1 MLVVWH
7 INAYTRPQLDR
18 FMLYTSHP
26 MEHALTTQGY
36 TWLSWAFVK
45 THLVKHF
52 GNTESDTE
60 EHSRKMSSREDQLY
74 LRANPKTW
82 NRIYW
87 GSHMQHRYT
96 VHLGVKGT
104 LIAGRLTEHKNRRE
118 TRHNKTPSAQT
129 KKRTT
134 AKISTQREWTVGFTC
149 LKRRSTRK
157 KKLF

>member
-7 INAYTRPQLDR
+7 INAYTCPQLIDLCCTR
-18 FMLYTSHP
+18 VTRWSMPSL
-26 MEHALTTQGY
+26 TQGY

-52 GNTESDTE
+52 GNTGIRHRGAFQKDEFTRGPAVLK
-60 EHSRKMSSREDQLY
+60 RKT
-74 LRANPKTW
+74 PKTW

-118 TRHNKTPSAQT
+118 TRHNKTSSAKT

-134 AKISTQREWTVGFTC
+134 AKISTQRRVNC
-149 LKRRSTRK
+149 RVLHV
-157 KKLF
+157 